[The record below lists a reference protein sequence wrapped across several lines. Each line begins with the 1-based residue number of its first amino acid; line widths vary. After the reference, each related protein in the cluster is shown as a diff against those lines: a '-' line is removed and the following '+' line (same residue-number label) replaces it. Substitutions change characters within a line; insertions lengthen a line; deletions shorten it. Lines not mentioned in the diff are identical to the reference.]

1 MKKSIFDDIHSFEDI
16 QKQRLRLE
24 KKLRDTEKSIS
35 EKTDITRLLFKT
47 KKGHSGF
54 DSETDYKTVIIGSVL
69 PLGINL
75 IMKMIR
81 DNLDKKVLRK
91 IIIYSIYGSVS
102 ALLVYSYFNYQKT
115 KSDP

>member
-24 KKLRDTEKSIS
+24 KKLKETEKSIS
-35 EKTDITRLLFKT
+35 EKTDITRLLFNP
-47 KKGHSGF
+47 KKAHSGF
-54 DSETDYKTVIIGSVL
+54 GSGTDYKTVIVESIL

-75 IMKMIR
+75 ILKVIR
-81 DNLDKKVLRK
+81 DNLDKKLLKK

-102 ALLVYSYFNYQKT
+102 ALLVYSYLNYQKSAT
-115 KSDP
+115 DS